1 MIFLQGVLLPSLIH
15 KVEILSSSAKF
26 VLIVEKDAT
35 FQHLLEEKA
44 VEKLGPCIIITVRVF
59 SSVHVGCGSMSGWL
73 NPQTTPIPARLTSK
87 FRVA

>member
-59 SSVHVGCGSMSGWL
+59 SSVHVGCGSM
-73 NPQTTPIPARLTSK
+73 
-87 FRVA
+87 